1 MTMERPILKDR
12 CEHGSPDEI
21 ELERFQTPKEQPG
34 SEQHH
39 VYQSREESNL
49 LFTSPSSPDKNPR
62 LSASTNSTHH
72 QESRPMGAQTL
83 RKRPKQLRKGLI
95 ENLSR
100 WFASVLFV
108 IAIYVVLWHFS
119 QQNVMGTGTKRE
131 FNALIIGLSLG
142 LGMSITIS
150 LEAMA
155 KEIRWWILE
164 LREWSKRETELILK
178 AKDLTKV
185 IQLTWETGSRSIRI
199 YAITF
204 VLLNLVSQIA
214 LAMLGLIYST
224 NTADS
229 AAILKPGNVTVPDF
243 SDLETARVLSSKSQ
257 ALGAMRYTANSYG
270 TIALGWVWGDI
281 DAVPTPGT
289 LWDNNDPLIYCGKK
303 YCRFVFQEWA
313 SRPKKYDLVVS
324 TNRTVDA
331 TGNCRSWK
339 VTKGGGGNEM
349 SITIADDDRTEVNIT
364 AMNGVNQTTF
374 MFDAAKD
381 QGETWSEIAAFEASE
396 TSPWF
401 YRCNISFGPVLNAY
415 RKEHV
420 LGVNITSLASSAIAL
435 QGYGASSLG
444 PTNSNRQ
451 FQSYPAES
459 TYGAPA
465 NGNTDKMGA
474 LVAAFSAGVV
484 AVVGQAASTLIIPGL
499 QPQNGVVLEVSKW
512 AYVHL
517 ILGLSLAV
525 QLLLG
530 VGVAILANT

>member
-1 MTMERPILKDR
+1 
-12 CEHGSPDEI
+12 
-21 ELERFQTPKEQPG
+21 
-34 SEQHH
+34 
-39 VYQSREESNL
+39 
-49 LFTSPSSPDKNPR
+49 
-62 LSASTNSTHH
+62 
-72 QESRPMGAQTL
+72 MGAQAL
-83 RKRPKQLRKGLI
+83 RKRPKHLRKGLI
-95 ENLSR
+95 ANLSR
-100 WFASVLFV
+100 WLFSVLFV

-164 LREWSKRETELILK
+164 LREWPKRETELILK

-257 ALGAMRYTANSYG
+257 ALGAMRYTAN
-270 TIALGWVWGDI
+270 
-281 DAVPTPGT
+281 
-289 LWDNNDPLIYCGKK
+289 
-303 YCRFVFQEWA
+303 RFVFQEWA

-339 VTKGGGGNEM
+339 VTKGGGGNET
-349 SITIADDDRTEVNIT
+349 SITIADNDRTEVNIT

-374 MFDAAKD
+374 MFDAARD
-381 QGETWSEIAAFEASE
+381 QGETWSEILAFEASE

-444 PTNSNRQ
+444 PTNSDRQ

-465 NGNTDKMGA
+465 NGDTDKMGA

-530 VGVAILANT
+530 VGVAILSNT

>member
-83 RKRPKQLRKGLI
+83 RKRPKHLRKGLI
-95 ENLSR
+95 ANLSR

-257 ALGAMRYTANSYG
+257 ALGAMRYTAN
-270 TIALGWVWGDI
+270 
-281 DAVPTPGT
+281 
-289 LWDNNDPLIYCGKK
+289 
-303 YCRFVFQEWA
+303 RFVFQEWA